1 MVSPARAQIGGEQG
15 RGCAAVH
22 DPGGTDRGGE
32 GQSRAKR
39 LAEGHD
45 VGRDAVG
52 GECVQDTRAPETY
65 LDLVKNQGHTVLLGG
80 LPHAAQEAIR
90 GKDDAAV

>member
-1 MVSPARAQIGGEQG
+1 MVSPARAQIGL
-15 RGCAAVH
+15 AAEVS
-22 DPGGTDRGGE
+22 RAE